1 MNACSREAF
10 YLTVHMGERL
20 FDLKTNTQMDSL
32 AKCSVVASRTVSM
45 LEKSEKAQISSL
57 RDEIVSRYKLQ

>member
-20 FDLKTNTQMDSL
+20 FDLKTNNTDGFLSQVLCGSQSDRGH
-32 AKCSVVASRTVSM
+32 AG
-45 LEKSEKAQISSL
+45 EK
-57 RDEIVSRYKLQ
+57 